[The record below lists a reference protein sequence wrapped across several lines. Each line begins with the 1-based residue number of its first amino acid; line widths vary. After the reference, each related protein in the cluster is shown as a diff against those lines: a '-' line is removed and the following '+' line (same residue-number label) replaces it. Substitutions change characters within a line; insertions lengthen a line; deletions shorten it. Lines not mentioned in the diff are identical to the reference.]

1 MLTNLHMFYILV
13 GQYVTIYILVLTFL
27 NELYEDFLY
36 SEI

>member
-13 GQYVTIYILVLTFL
+13 GQYVIIYILVLTFL